1 MPSFTNLTLARI
13 WEAAEYNA
21 GLCIDWLTCMAPK
34 NKTAHQ
40 WVLSNMDKWVEKY
53 LIADNSIRIRNASAC
68 LLISLVPSSHFRQG
82 FRSRSFSA
90 PHKEMLLNKEAL
102 AILHEIFKTLLN
114 LLSKTRKYCDR
125 NIHGTT
131 KLVSYFAVLNY
142 CLVSGT
148 EKEMFTPFCP
158 DLWKLFHPLMS
169 EPNIPVHPNK
179 QALLI
184 FWFHACIGCV
194 ENVNFI
200 TENMHVAGNIPL
212 NYILSSDEPEVVTF
226 NRNVLPAY
234 YGLLRL
240 CCEHS
245 RTFTRQLAGHSN
257 MKWAFENLTTRMNQ
271 YPQAVEELLTLMRL
285 FAGIASSDA
294 SREKTKEEEAF
305 EAAFRRDTI
314 MLYQNC
320 LDGGASWTT
329 LISAY
334 KILLQTEED
343 RLTVVVNQGLLTL
356 SDAFT
361 TLHMMYHEATA
372 CHVTGDL
379 TEVLMILH
387 NLLVCCRP
395 HSNKPDVRSSL
406 VGWSERLDIAQKLL
420 SLLNSYTPKE
430 VRTACLEVLNA
441 MLVLYSNDFAETL
454 IPIIHASHQHWNKT
468 SPPGLLG
475 PYFPRRHTKVIVS
488 SKSVARPAVPELN
501 MFLHPSFLDSPK
513 GVEESYDTVVTEYFQ
528 PYHSFVDQLLRFG
541 FSQDRVPDH
550 VIACS
555 CLLGV
560 EAISL
565 HFTYFSKLW
574 MEVYQKAGDSTK
586 YKNCMQKLCQQPEFL
601 EFVDLI
607 LLDERESLNV
617 LEIYSFLCCFFP
629 RVSNKVLVN
638 QWHNLVQTLVATV
651 IADRPVAEKASD
663 SELCIVARRLTA
675 ELRAMSLLFSVRAP
689 EKSQISTLLHPSLE
703 DLLSICRQHQE
714 KKCESTKPTRSTSDY
729 KQQQQEKEEA
739 KPHKGDTGG
748 EPLNKRRRTLEG
760 EGQKDSNSESV
771 LAETAGTSKDET
783 VKAEKKEK
791 AQEGSQ
797 RQAQKNCSIWGSK
810 PHVDWIDSLTK
821 AIQSTINK
829 VPV

>member
-21 GLCIDWLTCMAPK
+21 ALCIEWLTCMAPK
-34 NKTAHQ
+34 NRMAHQ
-40 WVLSNMDKWVEKY
+40 WVLDNMDNWVEKY
-53 LIADNSIRIRNASAC
+53 LIADNSLRIRNASAY
-68 LLISLVPSSHFRQG
+68 LLVSLVPNNHFRQG

-90 PHKEMLLNKEAL
+90 PHKEVLLSKDAL
-102 AILHEIFKTLLN
+102 SILHEIFKTLLN
-114 LLSKTRKYCDR
+114 LLPRARKYCDR

-142 CLVSGT
+142 CLVSRT
-148 EKEMFTPFCP
+148 EKEMFTPYCTE
-158 DLWKLFHPLMS
+158 LWRLFHPLMS

-184 FWFHACIGCV
+184 FWFHACVGCE
-194 ENVNFI
+194 ENIDFI
-200 TENMHVAGNIPL
+200 TENNHVATNIPL

-245 RTFTRQLAGHSN
+245 RSFTRQLSTHSN

-271 YPQAVEELLTLMRL
+271 YPQAVEELFGLMRL
-285 FAGIASSDA
+285 FAGVTCDSSI
-294 SREKTKEEEAF
+294 EKSKEEEAV
-305 EAAFRRDTI
+305 EAVFRRDTI
-314 MLYQNC
+314 ILYQNV

-343 RLTVVVNQGLLTL
+343 RLTVVINQGLLTL

-395 HSNKPDVRSSL
+395 HSSKPDVRSSL
-406 VGWSERLDIAQKLL
+406 LGWSERLDVAQKLL

-430 VRTACLEVLNA
+430 VRQPCLEVLNA
-441 MLVLYSNDFAETL
+441 MLVLYPTDFTEAI
-454 IPIIHASHQHWNKT
+454 IPIINGSHQHWNKT

-475 PYFPRRHTKVIVS
+475 PYFPRRHTKLIVS

-513 GVEESYDTVVTEYFQ
+513 GVEESYDAAVTEYFQ
-528 PYHSFVDQLLRFG
+528 PYHSFVDKLLRFG
-541 FSQDRVPDH
+541 FNQDRVPDH
-550 VIACS
+550 AIACS

-574 MEVYQKAGDSTK
+574 MEVYQKAGDNSK
-586 YKNCMQKLCQQPEFL
+586 YSSCIHQLCQQPEFL
-601 EFVDLI
+601 EYVDLI

-617 LEIYSFLCCFFP
+617 GDIYSFLCCLFP
-629 RVSNKVLVN
+629 RVSNRVLVN
-638 QWHNLVQTLVATV
+638 QWNNLVQTLVTTV
-651 IADRPVAEKASD
+651 IADKPAAEKASD
-663 SELCIVARRLTA
+663 AELCVIAKRLTA

-689 EKSQISTLLHPSLE
+689 QKSDVSALLHPSL
-703 DLLSICRQHQE
+703 DALLAVCRRYQSKKQE
-714 KKCESTKPTRSTSDY
+714 NVKATRSASES
-729 KQQQQEKEEA
+729 KQQQEKEDS
-739 KPHKGDTGG
+739 KIKKTDGDE
-748 EPLNKRRRTLEG
+748 EPVNKRRRTLEG
-760 EGQKDSNSESV
+760 EEQTSSKVES
-771 LAETAGTSKDET
+771 APTDTPGTSKDET
-783 VKAEKKEK
+783 TAVGKKEK
-791 AQEGSQ
+791 TPDGSQ
-797 RQAQKNCSIWGSK
+797 KHSPKTGTIWGSR
-810 PHVDWIDSLTK
+810 PPTDWVDTLVK
-821 AIQSTINK
+821 AIQSAITN